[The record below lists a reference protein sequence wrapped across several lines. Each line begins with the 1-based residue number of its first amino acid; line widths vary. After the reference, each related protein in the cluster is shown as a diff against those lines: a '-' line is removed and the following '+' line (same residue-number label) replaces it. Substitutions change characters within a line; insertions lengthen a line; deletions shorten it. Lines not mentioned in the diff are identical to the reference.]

1 MSRLLNFIVFKIRVY
16 EVYFRHDILKV
27 GMECIVMSTV
37 QNMAE
42 KMRAKMEWATTK
54 TYICICLTSKYI
66 IIIRYLRACTMYVYC
81 SMDVM
86 GTLLRRT
93 PKLWL
98 VYKFNK
104 IYYISIYVYHNTTH
118 IYLLYRQMKSV

>member
-27 GMECIVMSTV
+27 GMECIVMSTI

-42 KMRAKMEWATTK
+42 KMRATTEWAATK

-66 IIIRYLRACTMYVYC
+66 IIRYLSVNNVRIVYSVSFLHGC
-81 SMDVM
+81 GGYTFEENIRVM
-86 GTLLRRT
+86 VSL
-93 PKLWL
+93 
-98 VYKFNK
+98 
-104 IYYISIYVYHNTTH
+104 
-118 IYLLYRQMKSV
+118 